1 MPKVKHVV
9 LIKFKSETSQD
20 KIDEIFDALLE
31 VTEAVEGIDDYV
43 SGANTSPEG
52 LNKGFT
58 HACVMSFH
66 DAAARDAYLSHP
78 EHDKF
83 KNLALPSIDDIAVV
97 DFEM

>member
-9 LIKFKSETSQD
+9 LFKFKDGTSQE
-20 KIDEIFDALLE
+20 KLDEVFDALLDL
-31 VTEAVEGIDDYV
+31 TETVEGIDDYV
-43 SGANTSPEG
+43 SGANSSPEG

-58 HACVMSFH
+58 HACVISFH

-78 EHDKF
+78 EHDNF
-83 KNLALPSIDDIAVV
+83 KNLALPLIEDIAVV